1 MNIYT
6 QTVYMI
12 TVEKPCFDY
21 PIDTTIAHD
30 AILSSVYDTMRPLIT
45 QTGRQMTEYSHSTM
59 I

>member
-1 MNIYT
+1 
-6 QTVYMI
+6 MI

-45 QTGRQMTEYSHSTM
+45 QIGRQMTEYSHSTM